1 MYSNCEISIFI
12 YFSVQ
17 MSSNPNSIIK
27 EGFVQRY
34 KAGGLFSSAKW
45 KSTYALLY
53 PDSTLALYNERV
65 GNGIHLTVSDAIL
78 YLQGESRPAET
89 ILLRNVVPYICV
101 GFMTDR
107 MPVRRPSL
115 PPGTAVQRLV
125 SSRIGAKL
133 YGTVSNQV

>member
-1 MYSNCEISIFI
+1 
-12 YFSVQ
+12 

-53 PDSTLALYNERV
+53 PDSTLALYNER
-65 GNGIHLTVSDAIL
+65 
-78 YLQGESRPAET
+78 GESRPAET

-125 SSRIGAKL
+125 GIGMDPQASKVHWIL
-133 YGTVSNQV
+133 FPSEQVLE